1 MVEDLQEELD
11 LEVQA
16 LQVEMPDLMVEMM
29 EEIQYLLHTQ
39 LEVVVEKV
47 PLEQMVHRLLL
58 VHNVE
63 LVEMV
68 QQIQ

>member
-1 MVEDLQEELD
+1 MVEDLQEEPD